1 MEEVKVV
8 QETAKVT
15 KEPDVEYMKVVLES
29 VKVMKE
35 PDEVHVKI
43 ETNQETDR
51 EAEMTKAAKQV
62 EL

>member
-15 KEPDVEYMKVVLES
+15 KETDLEYMKVVLES
-29 VKVMKE
+29 VKVKE

-51 EAEMTKAAKQV
+51 EAEMTTAAKQV

>member
-15 KEPDVEYMKVVLES
+15 KETDVEYMKVVLS

-51 EAEMTKAAKQV
+51 EAEMTTAAKQV